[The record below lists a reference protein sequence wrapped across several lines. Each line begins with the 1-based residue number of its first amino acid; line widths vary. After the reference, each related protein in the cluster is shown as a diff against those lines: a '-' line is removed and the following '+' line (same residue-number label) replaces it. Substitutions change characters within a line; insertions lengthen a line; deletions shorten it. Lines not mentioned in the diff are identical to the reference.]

1 MLNNSEK
8 KKQKQKAELNKG
20 IKNRALSADA
30 ININE
35 TDLLTEALLAIA
47 DEQPIVA
54 RY

>member
-8 KKQKQKAELNKG
+8 KKQKAEPNKG

-30 ININE
+30 INNINE